1 MLRKILRTGLL
12 ALPAALLVLAAAP
25 QQAQAQPG
33 GCPPGLQKKNPPC
46 VPPGLAK
53 RGGGD
58 KDRDGDRYRDDV
70 VIEIDG
76 RYYRLGE
83 RLPTREYV
91 ILRDYQRHGLPPLND
106 GNVYL
111 RIDNQVVEAVAA
123 TGLLVRTLG
132 AWNDLLN

>member
-1 MLRKILRTGLL
+1 MLHGLMRAGIL
-12 ALPAALLVLAAAP
+12 ALPAALLLLAAAP
-25 QQAQAQPG
+25 QAQAQPR
-33 GCPPGLQKKNPPC
+33 GCPPGLAKKDPPC

-53 RGGGD
+53 RGG
-58 KDRDGDRYRDDV
+58 DRDRDRDRDRDDV

-91 ILRDYQRHGLPPLND
+91 ILRDYERRGLPPLRD

-111 RIDNQVVEAVAA
+111 RIDNEVVEAVAA